1 LSCPSLDGDNDAEV
15 LTKAGDIKQDGITNL
30 ARSVPFHDN
39 DGSDSGTASILFVR
53 CLSYIHDI
61 HIFLQIDMCVRD
73 DILKSDDHFGSA
85 ITTVGDLN
93 NRRVVDLAIG
103 APLMKAVA

>member
-39 DGSDSGTASILFVR
+39 DGSDSGTASILFVKS
-53 CLSYIHDI
+53 LAYIAVFI
-61 HIFLQIDMCVRD
+61 IFNFLLRTGICVRR
-73 DILKSDDHFGSA
+73 H
-85 ITTVGDLN
+85 
-93 NRRVVDLAIG
+93 
-103 APLMKAVA
+103 PEQ